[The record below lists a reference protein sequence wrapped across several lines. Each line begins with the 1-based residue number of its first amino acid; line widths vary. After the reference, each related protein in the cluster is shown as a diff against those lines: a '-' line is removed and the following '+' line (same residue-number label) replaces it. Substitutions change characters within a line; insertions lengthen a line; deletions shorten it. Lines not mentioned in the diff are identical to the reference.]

1 MIKEIKLWFIFQINA
16 VDTYAASVIGY
27 LLYSL
32 GQVFMLCIFGNR
44 LIEEVH
50 IIIRININ
58 RLCIPAQND
67 ANFNRVPISRV
78 SNVLLRGIIK
88 NLRGIVRI
96 TCYEFG
102 IYNSRIF
109 ETHTYIKINKKY
121 QIILMIR
128 MLRVRS
134 YFCVGYTFRN
144 NSNCEQIKHCSY
156 SYIVYLLYFPLFYFP
171 SDFHSI
177 PWL

>member
-1 MIKEIKLWFIFQINA
+1 M
-16 VDTYAASVIGY
+16 DTYAASVIGY

-50 IIIRININ
+50 IIISININ
-58 RLCIPAQND
+58 RLCIPAQRN
-67 ANFNRVPISRV
+67 ANFNRVPISPV
-78 SNVLLRGIIK
+78 SNVLLRRIIK

-102 IYNSRIF
+102 IYDSRIF
-109 ETHTYIKINKKY
+109 ETYTYIKINKKY
-121 QIILMIR
+121 QIILMIY

-134 YFCVGYTFRN
+134 YFCVGRIFRN
-144 NSNCEQIKHCSY
+144 NSNYEQMEHCSY

-177 PWL
+177 RWF